1 MRLNIYLIGAFFG
14 MFILS
19 SCGNDDNETP
29 APKDDLPSEED
40 EPNSIKMKTV
50 IGMSTGI
57 KYSEN
62 ESMGINIFDL
72 YMGVRYIT
80 LSTRSDFIYDGIQI
94 SRDTQS
100 DEYENRYILYI
111 PKKENPFRAEVIN
124 LTYAD
129 DTHPILEVKL
139 DGVLYRLD
147 NPKDSIIINGSYG
160 TR

>member
-1 MRLNIYLIGAFFG
+1 
-14 MFILS
+14 
-19 SCGNDDNETP
+19 
-29 APKDDLPSEED
+29 
-40 EPNSIKMKTV
+40 
-50 IGMSTGI
+50 MSTGI

-111 PKKENPFRAEVIN
+111 PKRRTRSEQKS
-124 LTYAD
+124 
-129 DTHPILEVKL
+129 
-139 DGVLYRLD
+139 
-147 NPKDSIIINGSYG
+147 SI
-160 TR
+160 